1 MLFPYIRC
9 LLSFL
14 GEMKNWLFTFLFCF
28 CCTILLANGTIAGG
42 DIKGIITDSTK
53 ESIPGIIVSLENTPY
68 NTLTDVNGHFVLF
81 NIPSGDYKLTIT
93 ALGFDKKTMDIQL
106 KDAQSIDLG
115 SIVLKTSAT
124 TLNEVSVVEEMSD
137 GEAKAINLT
146 KTSPRSVTITSSEE
160 IAKLPNKN
168 AADIVAHN
176 PGVAVQRNKGESSI
190 ISIRGTPSD
199 WSAVLVNGDRLPV
212 ACEENTTRSF
222 EFEAFPAD
230 LIDYSIESR
239 TSTPDIESDNIGGSI
254 NFLTKDPDYKRS
266 FGLNI
271 AGGMSALA
279 KKPTGTLNV
288 FYGDVTKNK
297 KFSFITNLSSY
308 SRYYAAD
315 AQKIVYGSNYN
326 HGINRM
332 ELRRYDG
339 FRTTLGGNIS
349 MEYKFNT
356 RIKVGTHLFSG
367 YMRDNKE
374 MNKQSFDWYDDS
386 GQRIRLQNIYG
397 QLNRRIYGGDVYS
410 EIKPNDR
417 LLIKARMASYD
428 NKFSY
433 GPFPYKGND
442 PRNGLYVMEFIS
454 PVIKYTDFSKTDKF
468 GNAVAANSTNYVLL
482 KLMGKDNPYGDGD
495 SPDNLQPHY
504 SNSLSAEDFRYAQ
517 SYTESNTTWERD
529 KIVAQADAD
538 YKINNVLQLQV
549 GFKYRDKEGY
559 RHVTKHDWFQDFTN
573 STTPIKLTE
582 FETENFSPNK
592 SGFLKEMGANYQQL
606 LQPFLTHEAL
616 NGFVTDYDDRLR
628 QVYMNELNAEYKL
641 WVGSSYDY
649 TEKQTA
655 GYAQLHYNT
664 NKMNILGGLRVE
676 NTKLFEES
684 DTLTSNT
691 AYDTATST
699 YYYLAEK
706 RYTNLKYIGILPS
719 INTTFYLNEKNNLR
733 MAVSRTM
740 HRPNFE
746 ETKPGHAIIRYNDLE
761 YTFGNPNL
769 KPAFSYNL
777 DASVEHFFGLSGL
790 WSVGSYFK
798 KIKDHIF
805 PTATSD
811 VDPASGILIKK
822 YDNAPNSW
830 VLGFEGIFKHKLT
843 FLPGLWKDF
852 GVDANVSYSFSRM
865 KVPGRD
871 KSQPMTEQ
879 TPLLLNFA
887 FTYEKD
893 AIETKL
899 ELGYNGSY
907 LSQINLAGDANG
919 LLHKDSDYDIYM
931 SSYYSLDYQITYT
944 INKRCAVYLEANNLL
959 NSPEKKYMGQT
970 WRTTSV
976 EYYRFKAQIGF
987 RLTI

>member
-1 MLFPYIRC
+1 L
-9 LLSFL
+9 
-14 GEMKNWLFTFLFCF
+14 N
-28 CCTILLANGTIAGG
+28 
-42 DIKGIITDSTK
+42 
-53 ESIPGIIVSLENTPY
+53 
-68 NTLTDVNGHFVLF
+68 
-81 NIPSGDYKLTIT
+81 
-93 ALGFDKKTMDIQL
+93 
-106 KDAQSIDLG
+106 DAQVLDL
-115 SIVLKTSAT
+115 SNIILKTSST
-124 TLNEVSVVEEMSD
+124 TLNEVSVVEEMND

-146 KTSPRSVTITSSEE
+146 RTSSRAVIITSSEE

-230 LIDYSIESR
+230 LIDYSIESK
-239 TSTPDIESDNIGGSI
+239 TVTPDIESDNIGGSI
-254 NFLTKDPDYKRS
+254 NFLTKDPDYKKS

-288 FYGDVTKNK
+288 FFGNVTKNK
-297 KFSFITNLSSY
+297 KFSYVANVSSY

-315 AQKIVYGSNYN
+315 AQKIIYGSNYN

-339 FRTTLGGNIS
+339 FRSTIGGNLA
-349 MEYKFNT
+349 MEYKFNPK
-356 RIKVGTHLFSG
+356 IKMGTHLFAG

-397 QLNRRIYGGDVYS
+397 QLNRRIYGGDVYT
-410 EIKPNDR
+410 ELRPNER
-417 LLIKARMASYD
+417 LFVKMRVASYD
-428 NKFSY
+428 NTFSY

-442 PRNGLYVMEFIS
+442 SRNGLYVMEFIS
-454 PVIKYTDFSKTDKF
+454 PIMNYTDFSKTNKN
-468 GNAVAANSTNYVLL
+468 GNAVDPSSTNYVLL
-482 KLMGKDNPYGDGD
+482 KLMGKDNPYSNGD
-495 SPDNLQPHY
+495 SPNNLQPHY
-504 SNSLSAEDFRYAQ
+504 SNAITADDFRYAQ
-517 SYTESNTTWERD
+517 SYTEGNTTHERD
-529 KIVAQADAD
+529 KVVAQADAD
-538 YKINNVLQLQV
+538 YKLNNVLKLQV

-559 RHVTKHDWFQDFTN
+559 RHVTKHDWFQDFSN
-573 STTPIKLTE
+573 STSPIKLTA
-582 FETENFSPNK
+582 FETENFSTGDG
-592 SGFLKEMGANYQQL
+592 GFLKELGANYQSL

-616 NGFVTDYDDRLR
+616 TDFVNNYDDRLR
-628 QVYMNELNAEYKL
+628 HVYMDELNTEYKL
-641 WVGSSYDY
+641 WVGSNYKY
-649 TEKQTA
+649 TEQQTA
-655 GYAQLHYNT
+655 GYAQLNYNT
-664 NKMNILGGLRVE
+664 TKLNILGGLRIE
-676 NTKLFEES
+676 HTKLFEES
-684 DTLTSNT
+684 DTLTTNT
-691 AYDTATST
+691 AFDTTTST
-699 YYYLAEK
+699 YYYLPEK
-706 RYTNLKYIGILPS
+706 RYTHLKYVGVLPS
-719 INTTFYLNEKNNLR
+719 INTTFYLNEHNNLR
-733 MAVSRTM
+733 AAISRTM

-769 KPAFSYNL
+769 KPTFSYNA
-777 DASVEHFFGLSGL
+777 DVSVEHFFGLSGL

-805 PTATSD
+805 PTATTD
-811 VDPASGILIKK
+811 VDPSSGILIKK

-843 FLPGLWKDF
+843 FLPGFWKDF
-852 GVDANVSYSFSRM
+852 GVDANVSYSISRM
-865 KVPGRD
+865 QVPGRA
-871 KSQPMTEQ
+871 KSQPMTDQ

-887 FTYEKD
+887 LTYDKD
-893 AIETKL
+893 AVETKL
-899 ELGYNGSY
+899 QLGYNGSY
-907 LSQINLAGDANG
+907 LSQINLAGDGTG

-931 SSYYSLDYQITYT
+931 SSYYSLDYQITYSFR
-944 INKRCAVYLEANNLL
+944 KKYAVYLEANNLL
-959 NSPEKKYMGQT
+959 NSPERKYLGQT

-987 RLTI
+987 KLTI